1 MTSQPNYQNLS
12 TVFVN
17 VGDLVKYL
25 HSLRFI
31 GRIDIRSQAFEG
43 EIVFRSG
50 DRVHALETD
59 LDTGISAAGENAL
72 RSILKRTRS
81 ADCRIDVVPDANDGD
96 EKPAPIRVFVDEAIV
111 SGARKM
117 AYGFCDT
124 IASSSAVG
132 PAARNELRD
141 REELKE
147 MVLELLKNAS
157 AAFAKQ
163 RLDFDG
169 LFRNAC
175 QINADRYA
183 FLEPGL
189 KSIIYTDGRLY
200 VHRDVSPQQLANG
213 ISAVLGYMLLRLRES
228 SELRKLHNFTMH
240 RMRSV
245 ISRRQEVMDRML
257 VRRQFE
263 KLVDY

>member
-25 HSLRFI
+25 HSLQFV
-31 GRIDIRSQAFEG
+31 GRVNIASQTFEG
-43 EIVFRSG
+43 EIVFRPG

-59 LDTGISAAGENAL
+59 LATGESVAGENAL
-72 RSILKRTRS
+72 RSILKRS
-81 ADCRIDVVPDANDGD
+81 KAEECRIDVVPDADD

-124 IASSSAVG
+124 IASSRVAGAV
-132 PAARNELRD
+132 RNELQD

-157 AAFAKQ
+157 AAFQKQ

-189 KSIIYTDGRLY
+189 KSIIFTDGRLY

-228 SELRKLHNFTMH
+228 SELKKLHNFTMH

-245 ISRRQEVMDRML
+245 ISRRQDVRDRML